1 MSKVAAL
8 AIVRDGCLQ
17 CTANCLSSNLAGGI
31 VKVGAYDTELWA
43 TPAQARRAFFKG
55 RCVLILEPF
64 FKRGLDGLCFIRV
77 DQRDDIIVD
86 IPDPR
91 PETAAAW
98 HLQGNAFYTASPRSD
113 CSPLAAIDCW
123 SRALM
128 LAGDQVAVLLA
139 NRAAAELAAA
149 MPALAAADAAV
160 ASVLDPTNP
169 KAAFRLITALV
180 DMTEHTPLDGRGL
193 AALEAVKKLPS
204 CWWEA
209 PNLINQ
215 VFKRPALSPPT
226 YDASWEQHK
235 EKGNTAFRAGN
246 FAEAVDSYTQSL
258 SALYASSKTPS
269 LAKLL
274 CNRAIA
280 LTQAGKIPQALMDA
294 TCAVALQPL
303 NVKAWHHRA
312 SALQKLGQVEASQ
325 ASCNFGREA
334 AVASGERRSLPAF
347 ASIETKLV
355 AMGNPDA
362 TAPKKSTAEHAAER
376 EAHTSMFKAKSY
388 AAADEVG
395 LLNMMT
401 EMMPPDKQRKMFG
414 RKIEP
419 MFDFR
424 FELGKYGGGFPT
436 GVDAACANDYLRQS
450 YEHARSLPHT
460 MEMHLRQTHWEPD
473 EHDILK
479 RLNSPWR
486 LEWYLGDG
494 QRGDFCPELPA
505 EGSTYAS
512 YVRHS
517 FSNQA
522 YRKEVLQ
529 GGKTHVAVGFVDLGL
544 LLAADIRN
552 SDAGPVRFIGY
563 ELSAYSIAKTLV
575 LWDMLCS
582 SASSAAEE
590 NDQVRSI
597 LQVWYSASWA
607 AKTMQAFSRAIAS
620 LCTRLAEWDEPVRHL
635 IKHWGASNGVALS
648 RGRKLWMN
656 ATSDARST
664 LGGFLL
670 RQDRIDMA
678 RYELTGDFGLVSEP
692 ACGSVTMF
700 DCPDGT
706 PPLDK
711 DESVFSTLHC
721 KDLVPEG
728 MQPDGAILANPGEL
742 LKVSLMTAAEE
753 KVMSDLKILRERA
766 TKGAVKV
773 ELRMQAVQDSVRE
786 IAAER
791 PWTMSWSN
799 VLDYFNAERFHAIA
813 RESSAFGDTIHF
825 GYSMNWSCGVRGTNI
840 MDFCGPQFKK
850 TRNEVID
857 MANESLSGMYH
868 ALGWQHRLR
877 LPPPENPYNTTGF
890 SLECVLWKKWA
901 AHWINFAGSQCSLA
915 NVEHAMPSPL
925 SCTGGS
931 TVSMT
936 WTYDPQISFSPANKT
951 LTPEQEHELEKT
963 IGRTTKEGMK
973 ASRSKK

>member
-1 MSKVAAL
+1 M
-8 AIVRDGCLQ
+8 
-17 CTANCLSSNLAGGI
+17 
-31 VKVGAYDTELWA
+31 
-43 TPAQARRAFFKG
+43 
-55 RCVLILEPF
+55 LILEPF

-91 PETAAAW
+91 PDTAAAW

-113 CSPLAAIDCW
+113 CSPLAAVDCW

-149 MPALAAADAAV
+149 MPVLAAADAAV

-180 DMTEHTPLDGRGL
+180 DIDEHTPLDGRGL
-193 AALEAVKKLPS
+193 AALEAVKELPS

-209 PNLINQ
+209 LNLVNQ
-215 VFKRPALSPPT
+215 VIKRPELAPPIPD
-226 YDASWEQHK
+226 DASWEQHK
-235 EKGNTAFRAGN
+235 EKGNAAFRAGR
-246 FAEAVDSYTQSL
+246 FAEAVDSYSQSL

-274 CNRAIA
+274 CNRAVA
-280 LTQAGKIPQALMDA
+280 LTQAGKVSQALRDA

-312 SALQKLGQVEASQ
+312 SALQKLGRVEASQ

-334 AVASGERRSLPAF
+334 AVASGEHMSLPAF

-355 AMGNPDA
+355 AMGKLDV
-362 TAPKKSTAEHAAER
+362 TAPKKSTAEHRAER

-388 AAADEVG
+388 AGANELG

-401 EMMPPDKQRKMFG
+401 EMMSPEKQRQMFG

-419 MFDFR
+419 MLDFR
-424 FELGKYGGGFPT
+424 FELGKHGGGFPT
-436 GVDAACANDYLRQS
+436 GVEAASADGYLRQS

-460 MEMHLRQTHWEPD
+460 MEMHLRQKQWEPA

-486 LEWYLGDG
+486 LKWYLGGG
-494 QRGDFCPELPA
+494 QLGDLCPELPA
-505 EGSTYAS
+505 EGATYAS

-529 GGKTHVAVGFVDLGL
+529 GGRTHVAVGFVDLGL
-544 LLAADIRN
+544 LLAADIQN

-575 LWDMLCS
+575 LWEMLCS
-582 SASSAAEE
+582 STSSTAEE

-597 LQVWYSASWA
+597 LQVWYSASWSS
-607 AKTMQAFSRAIAS
+607 KTMRAFSRAVAS
-620 LCTRLAEWDEPVRHL
+620 LCARLAELDAAQPVRHI
-635 IKHWGASNGVALS
+635 IKHWAASNGVALRS
-648 RGRKLWMN
+648 GRKLWMD

-670 RQDRIDMA
+670 RHDRMDMA

-692 ACGSVTMF
+692 VCGSVTMF

-706 PPLDK
+706 PLLAK
-711 DESVFSTLHC
+711 DESVFSTLSC
-721 KDLVPEG
+721 TDLVPEG
-728 MQPDGAILANPGEL
+728 MQRDGAISANPGEL
-742 LKVSLMTAAEE
+742 LKASLMTAAEE
-753 KVMSDLKILRERA
+753 KVMSDIKMLRERA

-773 ELRMQAVQDSVRE
+773 ELRMQAVQDSVKE
-786 IAAER
+786 IAAEH
-791 PWTMSWSN
+791 PWTISWSN

-813 RESSAFGDTIHF
+813 RECSAFGDTIHF

-840 MDFCGPQFKK
+840 MDFCGPECET
-850 TRNEVID
+850 TRNAVID

-868 ALGWQHRLR
+868 SLGWQHRFR
-877 LPPPENPYNTTGF
+877 LPPPENPYNTTSF
-890 SLECVLWKKWA
+890 SLECALYQKWA

-915 NVEHAMPSPL
+915 NVEHSMPSPL

-936 WTYDPQISFSPANKT
+936 WSYDPQISFSPANKT
-951 LTPEQEHELEKT
+951 LMPGQEHELKKA